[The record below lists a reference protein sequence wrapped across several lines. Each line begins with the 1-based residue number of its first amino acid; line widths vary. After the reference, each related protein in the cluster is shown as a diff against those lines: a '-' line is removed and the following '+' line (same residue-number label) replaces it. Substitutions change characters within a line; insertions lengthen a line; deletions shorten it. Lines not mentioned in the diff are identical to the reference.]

1 MAPATGALPSV
12 TTPVTVNLSGSSAV
26 LPPEPAVEKLVVV
39 GIEVVVE
46 VVVEVVEEVAPPAPD
61 VVPPAPEGS
70 SPEEHD

>member
-46 VVVEVVEEVAPPAPD
+46 VVEEVAPPAPD